1 MEIRLYADTDRDLT
15 VALETDPRVMGH
27 LGGVS
32 TADTAERVHQW
43 RLAAPERGDIFVTI
57 VPDGAAEP
65 VGVVGIWRSEI
76 DGETVHELGAMILP
90 GHQARGV
97 GTRTWDLV
105 RPLVQAAG
113 ISRLDSYPGVDNVA
127 SNAILAR
134 IGFTRAGERDLDYEG
149 RPVRCAHWTRDV

>member
-1 MEIRLYADTDRDLT
+1 MKILPYAEPDRHLT

-32 TADTAERVHQW
+32 TPDVVERVHRW
-43 RLAAPERGDIFVTI
+43 RLEAPERGDIFVTI
-57 VPDGAAEP
+57 VPDGSDEP

-90 GHQARGV
+90 GHQAQGV
-97 GTRTWDLV
+97 GTETWDLV
-105 RPLVQAAG
+105 RPLVRAAG
-113 ISRLDSYPGVDNVA
+113 ITRLDSYPGVDNAA
-127 SNAILAR
+127 SNAILRR
-134 IGFTRAGERDLDYEG
+134 IGFTRVGERDLDYEG